1 MPTLILKETTTAC
14 SSLCIDA
21 SSLALVCVLACVLW
35 ALTLRRWQGNTGTK
49 RGTLE
54 DGGASA
60 GGEDAYAPSS
70 PPCSPGSPLTY
81 SPQIPMEP
89 MPKVDQAPLG
99 RDHAAEF
106 HGLAGWPAQPK
117 LVPTVIV
124 CAPWLSSAILP
135 ASSGIRAPG
144 ACALLLC

>member
-1 MPTLILKETTTAC
+1 M
-14 SSLCIDA
+14 
-21 SSLALVCVLACVLW
+21 V
-35 ALTLRRWQGNTGTK
+35 TLRAPRLPQGNTSAK
-49 RGTLE
+49 RAVLE
-54 DGGASA
+54 DGGAGAS
-60 GGEDAYAPSS
+60 GEDAFASTS

-89 MPKVDQAPLG
+89 IPKVDQAPLG

-124 CAPWLSSAILP
+124 CKPSLP
-135 ASSGIRAPG
+135 A
-144 ACALLLC
+144 